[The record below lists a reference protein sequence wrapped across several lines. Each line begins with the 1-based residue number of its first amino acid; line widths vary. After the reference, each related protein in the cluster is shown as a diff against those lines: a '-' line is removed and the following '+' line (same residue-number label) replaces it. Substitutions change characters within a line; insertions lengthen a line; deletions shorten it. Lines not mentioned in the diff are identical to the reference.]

1 MNINI
6 PLLKLTL
13 FSFLFYLSFKKVSC
27 NEKKKFIEVYRGIK
41 INI

>member
-1 MNINI
+1 MYINI

-27 NEKKKFIEVYRGIK
+27 NEKKNLLKYIVE
-41 INI
+41 